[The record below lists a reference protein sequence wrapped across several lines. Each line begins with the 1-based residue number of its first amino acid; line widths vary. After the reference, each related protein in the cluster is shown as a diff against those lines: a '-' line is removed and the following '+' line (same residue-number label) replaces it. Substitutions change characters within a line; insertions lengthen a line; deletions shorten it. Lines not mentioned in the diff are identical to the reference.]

1 MQLFQN
7 VVNIDAQ
14 MAIQIINTII
24 MYLILKKLLFKPVT
38 EFMANRTAEVEA
50 SYKDA
55 EEAVNKGEELKAEYE
70 AKISSAK
77 EEAQEIVKNGSKRA
91 EERADEIIKAAQEET
106 VQLKER
112 ANREIQRE
120 KQKVMNELKDDIS
133 SLAILAASKVI
144 GTDIDGA
151 KHEKLIGDFIE
162 EVGEAKWQS

>member
-1 MQLFQN
+1 MQIFQN
-7 VVNIDAQ
+7 IVNIDMQ
-14 MAIQIINTII
+14 MAIQIVNTII

-38 EFMANRTAEVEA
+38 EFMANRTAEVEG

-55 EEAVNKGEELKAEYE
+55 EEAVKKGEELKAEYE
-70 AKISSAK
+70 AKINSAK

-91 EERADEIIKAAQEET
+91 EERADEIIKSAQEET

-133 SLAILAASKVI
+133 SLAILAASKI
-144 GTDIDGA
+144 IETDVDEA

-162 EVGEAKWQS
+162 EVGEAKWQN

>member
-1 MQLFQN
+1 MYKSFVSLDWDFVFQL
-7 VVNIDAQ
+7 VN
-14 MAIQIINTII
+14 TFI
-24 MYLILKKLLFKPVT
+24 MYLILKKLLFKPTT
-38 EFMANRTAEVEA
+38 EFMAKRTAEVEG

-55 EEAVNKGEELKAEYE
+55 EEAVKKGEELKAEYE
-70 AKISSAK
+70 SKINSAK

-144 GTDIDGA
+144 ETDVDEA

-162 EVGEAKWQS
+162 EVGEAKWQN

>member
-1 MQLFQN
+1 MGAIQN
-7 VVNIDAQ
+7 VVNLDSQ
-14 MAIQIINTII
+14 MIIQMINTII
-24 MYLILKKLLFKPVT
+24 MYLILRKLLFKPVT
-38 EFMANRTAEVEA
+38 EFMANRTAEIEG

-55 EEAVNKGEELKAEYE
+55 DEAVKKGEELKAEYE
-70 AKISSAK
+70 AKINSAK

-91 EERADEIIKAAQEET
+91 EERADEIIKSAQEET

-112 ANREIQRE
+112 ANRDIQRE

-144 GTDIDGA
+144 ETDIDEA

-162 EVGEAKWQS
+162 EVGEAKWQN